1 MDKIKL
7 RIGERFKSRK
17 LALSCFV
24 MLLGASGF
32 LLVGKFPGLAVVYPE
47 FCMFLL
53 GASTIYVGGNTAAKF
68 VQARTPSAATQ
79 KARES
84 KEHSQS

>member
-24 MLLGASGF
+24 MLLGAAGF
-32 LLVGKFPGLAVVYPE
+32 LLVGKFRGSPW
-47 FCMFLL
+47 
-53 GASTIYVGGNTAAKF
+53 S
-68 VQARTPSAATQ
+68 TPSSACSCSGPAPSTWAGIQ
-79 KARES
+79 PPSSSRPALR
-84 KEHSQS
+84 